1 VGVLRAASAPLA
13 HTPTG
18 RRYWGAT
25 RKDVL
30 AARLQREVDTSH
42 CGAASTAKKEIMIN
56 MGMLDDDAELSR
68 PRSGQYRHLR
78 PQVSLGEPHK
88 CRSCHCMCVISSP
101 RPRGS
106 IASLA
111 IIDEMKM
118 HKSRFFKLHG
128 STK

>member
-1 VGVLRAASAPLA
+1 MAPLA

-30 AARLQREVDTSH
+30 AARLQRKVDTSH

-68 PRSGQYRHLR
+68 PRGWQNRRAHRRKAFRR
-78 PQVSLGEPHK
+78 PG
-88 CRSCHCMCVISSP
+88 
-101 RPRGS
+101 
-106 IASLA
+106 
-111 IIDEMKM
+111 
-118 HKSRFFKLHG
+118 
-128 STK
+128 